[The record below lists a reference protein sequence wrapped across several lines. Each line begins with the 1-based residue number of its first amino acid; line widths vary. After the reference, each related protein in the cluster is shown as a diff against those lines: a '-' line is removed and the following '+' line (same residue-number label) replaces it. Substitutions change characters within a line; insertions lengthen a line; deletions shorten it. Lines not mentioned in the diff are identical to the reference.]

1 MSNPQNHQVTEK
13 TINEQAPN
21 PTSDIEGVPI
31 QVLYLN
37 DTLKDCRRYVCAKI
51 VDLQDTFTSLL
62 MRLEPTLLPADKTSQ
77 ALQRIID
84 ETQAVLQKTSIC
96 LNHHLYNLYS
106 FCLDPKTFVVCEIGH
121 FIGSALAT
129 LPSME
134 KLCVEWHNIHN
145 FCFYGEEAV
154 TQAMIA
160 NILDVGYQVA
170 YKHGEGNIKLWTA
183 EQGAFNQLH
192 VQLDVSI
199 HSPRHDNK
207 RWSNIAPQ
215 ASFRLTLA
223 LCRKVMSA
231 SGGNIYL
238 IPQAQGTHFVL
249 SFPKIEHKK

>member
-1 MSNPQNHQVTEK
+1 MFNTQVTKK
-13 TINEQAPN
+13 TINEQALN
-21 PTSDIEGVPI
+21 PTPDIEGVPM

-37 DTLKDCRRYVCAKI
+37 HSLEDSRRYASAKI
-51 VDLQDTFTSLL
+51 IDLQDTFAHVL
-62 MRLEPTLLPADKTSQ
+62 MRLEEALLPDNKTPQ
-77 ALQRIID
+77 VLQRIID
-84 ETQAVLQKTSIC
+84 ETQAVLQKTSIRLNYC
-96 LNHHLYNLYS
+96 LHNLYRLH
-106 FCLDPKTFVVCEIGH
+106 LDPKTFVACDIGQSIE
-121 FIGSALAT
+121 FALAE
-129 LPSME
+129 LPLME

-145 FCFYGEEAV
+145 FCFYGEEAL

-192 VQLDVSI
+192 IQLDIAVYL
-199 HSPRHDNK
+199 PRHDDK

-215 ASFRLTLA
+215 ASFRLTLV
-223 LCRKVMSA
+223 LCQKVLSA

-249 SFPKIEHKK
+249 SFPKIEQKT

>member
-1 MSNPQNHQVTEK
+1 MSNTQVTEK

-21 PTSDIEGVPI
+21 PASNIEGIPI
-31 QVLYLN
+31 QVLYLH
-37 DTLKDCRRYVCAKI
+37 DTLKDSRRYACAKI
-51 VDLQDTFTSLL
+51 VDLQDTFASLL
-62 MRLEPTLLPADKTSQ
+62 MRLEQTLLPADKTPQ
-77 ALQRIID
+77 ALQRVID
-84 ETQAVLQKTSIC
+84 ETQAVLQKTSIR
-96 LNHHLYNLYS
+96 LNYRFYNLYS
-106 FCLDPKTFVVCEIGH
+106 FCLDPKTFVACEIGQS
-121 FIGSALAT
+121 IESALAT

-170 YKHGEGNIKLWTA
+170 YKQGEGEIKLWTA

-192 VQLDVSI
+192 VQLDISV
-199 HSPRHDNK
+199 HSPRRGDK

-231 SGGNIYL
+231 SGGNLYL
-238 IPQAQGTHFVL
+238 IPQAQGTHVVL

>member
-1 MSNPQNHQVTEK
+1 MFNTQVTKK

-21 PTSDIEGVPI
+21 PASDIEGVPI

-37 DTLKDCRRYVCAKI
+37 DTLKDSRRYVCAKI
-51 VDLQDTFTSLL
+51 VDLQDTFASLL
-62 MRLEPTLLPADKTSQ
+62 MRLEQALLPADKTPQ
-77 ALQRIID
+77 ALQRVIG
-84 ETQAVLQKTSIC
+84 EVQAVLQKTSIR
-96 LNHHLYNLYS
+96 LNHHFYNLYS

-134 KLCVEWHNIHN
+134 KLCVEWHNIYN

-154 TQAMIA
+154 IQAMIA

-170 YKHGEGNIKLWTA
+170 YKQGEGNIKLWTA
-183 EQGAFNQLH
+183 EQSAFNQLH
-192 VQLDVSI
+192 IQLDIAVYL
-199 HSPRHDNK
+199 PRHDDK

-223 LCRKVMSA
+223 L
-231 SGGNIYL
+231 YL
-238 IPQAQGTHFVL
+238 RH
-249 SFPKIEHKK
+249 